1 MMLFSI
7 IRFWYKGWIEKL
19 YIDPVFHFKY
29 YGFEWVT
36 DLGSNI
42 YLLFV
47 ICGLSSFFLILGLYY
62 RAAIIIFFLSFTY
75 IELIDKTTYLN
86 HYYFVSIL
94 SLILCF
100 IPANA
105 CFSLDNLRNKITY
118 RSVPRFY
125 ITSIQ
130 SLIVIVYFFAGIA
143 KLNSDWLIEAQPL
156 SIWISSKYDFPIFGN
171 YIFQEKITHYLMSW
185 GGMIYDLSIPFLL
198 FSKRL
203 RWFGF
208 SLVIMFHLLTAFLF
222 PIGMF
227 PYIMI
232 LSALIFFSADFH
244 KNIIGYLRHLFKQL
258 LPENSKIKSQ
268 INFRANYNSLKRT
281 MFSIISL
288 IIMIQVIFPLRY
300 IFYPGELFWHEQ
312 GYRFSWRVM
321 LMEKRGYTQ
330 FRIIDSVTKKQF
342 YVNNDEFLTEFQ
354 EKQMSF
360 QPDFIL
366 EFAHYLGDFYKKKG
380 VENIK
385 VCTDSYVALNGRK
398 SQQFVDPEI
407 NLLDYNDSFL
417 NKQWIMPFN
426 DEIKGF

>member
-1 MMLFSI
+1 MLLSV
-7 IRFWYKGWIEKL
+7 IRFWSKGWIEKL
-19 YIDPVFHFKY
+19 YIDPTFHFKY
-29 YGFEWVT
+29 YGFEWVIG
-36 DLGSNI
+36 LGSNI
-42 YLLFV
+42 YLLFI
-47 ICGLSSFFLILGLYY
+47 ICGLSSLLLILGLYY

-105 CFSLDNLRNKITY
+105 YFSLDNLKNKIKY
-118 RSVPRFY
+118 RSIPRFY

-130 SLIVIVYFFAGIA
+130 SLVVIVYFFAGIA
-143 KLNSDWLIEAQPL
+143 KLNSDWLIDAQPL
-156 SIWISSKYDFPIFGN
+156 SIWISSKYDFPVFGN
-171 YIFQEKITHYLMSW
+171 YIFQKKITHYLMSW

-203 RWFGF
+203 RWVGF
-208 SLVIMFHLLTAFLF
+208 SLVIVFHLLTAFLF

-232 LSALIFFSADFH
+232 LSTLIFFSAEFH
-244 KNIIGYLRHLFKQL
+244 KNIIKNLRYVINQFMPKI
-258 LPENSKIKSQ
+258 SKINQQ
-268 INFRANYNSLKRT
+268 INFKANYNRLKRP
-281 MFSIISL
+281 MFSIITL
-288 IIMIQVIFPLRY
+288 IILFQIILPLRY
-300 IFYPGELFWHEQ
+300 VFYPGELFWHEQ

-342 YVNNDEFLTEFQ
+342 YINNDKFLTEFQ

-366 EFAHYLGDFYKKKG
+366 EFAHHLGDFYKKKG

-398 SQQFVDPEI
+398 SQQFVDPET
-407 NLLDYNDSFL
+407 NLLNYNESFS
-417 NKQWIMPFN
+417 NKKWILPFN

>member
-1 MMLFSI
+1 MLLSV
-7 IRFWYKGWIEKL
+7 IRFWSKGWIEKL
-19 YIDPVFHFKY
+19 YIDPTFHFKY
-29 YGFEWVT
+29 YGFEWVIG
-36 DLGSNI
+36 LGSNI
-42 YLLFV
+42 YLLFI
-47 ICGLSSFFLILGLYY
+47 ICGLSSLLLILGLYY

-105 CFSLDNLRNKITY
+105 YFSLDNLRNKIKY
-118 RSVPRFY
+118 RSIPRFY

-130 SLIVIVYFFAGIA
+130 SLVVIVYFFAGIA
-143 KLNSDWLIEAQPL
+143 KLNSDWLIDAQPL
-156 SIWISSKYDFPIFGN
+156 SIWISSKYDFPVFGN
-171 YIFQEKITHYLMSW
+171 YIFQKKITHYLMSW

-208 SLVIMFHLLTAFLF
+208 SLVIVFHLLTAFLF

-232 LSALIFFSADFH
+232 LSTLIFFSAEFH
-244 KNIIGYLRHLFKQL
+244 KNIIKNLRYVINQFMPKI
-258 LPENSKIKSQ
+258 SKINQQ
-268 INFRANYNSLKRT
+268 INFKANYNRLKRP
-281 MFSIISL
+281 MFSIITL
-288 IIMIQVIFPLRY
+288 IILFQIILPLRY
-300 IFYPGELFWHEQ
+300 VFYPGELFWHEQ

-330 FRIIDSVTKKQF
+330 FRIIDSVTNKQF
-342 YVNNDEFLTEFQ
+342 YINNDKFLTEFQ

-366 EFAHYLGDFYKKKG
+366 EYANYLGDLYKSEG
-380 VENIK
+380 HQNVQVFAE
-385 VCTDSYVALNGRK
+385 SFVALNGRR
-398 SQQFVDPEI
+398 SQRFIDKDF
-407 NLLDYNDSFL
+407 NLYGVKESFK
-417 NKQWIMPFN
+417 NKEWILPLN
-426 DEIKGF
+426 DEIKGI

>member
-1 MMLFSI
+1 MLLSV
-7 IRFWYKGWIEKL
+7 IRFWSKGWIEKL
-19 YIDPVFHFKY
+19 YIDPTFHFKY
-29 YGFEWVT
+29 YGFEWVIG
-36 DLGSNI
+36 LGSNI
-42 YLLFV
+42 YLLFI
-47 ICGLSSFFLILGLYY
+47 ICGLSSLLLILGLYY

-105 CFSLDNLRNKITY
+105 YFSLDNLRNKIKY
-118 RSVPRFY
+118 RSIPRFY

-130 SLIVIVYFFAGIA
+130 SLVVIVYFFAGIA
-143 KLNSDWLIEAQPL
+143 KLNSDWLIDAQPL
-156 SIWISSKYDFPIFGN
+156 SIWISSKYDFPVFGN
-171 YIFQEKITHYLMSW
+171 YIFQKKITHYLMSW

-203 RWFGF
+203 RWVGF
-208 SLVIMFHLLTAFLF
+208 SLVIVFHLLTAFLF

-232 LSALIFFSADFH
+232 LSTLIFFSAEFH
-244 KNIIGYLRHLFKQL
+244 KNIIKNLRYVINQFMPKI
-258 LPENSKIKSQ
+258 SKINQQ
-268 INFRANYNSLKRT
+268 INFKANYNRLKRP
-281 MFSIISL
+281 MFSIITL
-288 IIMIQVIFPLRY
+288 IILFQIILPLRY
-300 IFYPGELFWHEQ
+300 VFYPGELFWHEQ

-342 YVNNDEFLTEFQ
+342 YINNDKFLTEFQ

-366 EFAHYLGDFYKKKG
+366 EFAHHLGDFYKKKG

-398 SQQFVDPEI
+398 SQQFVDPET
-407 NLLDYNDSFL
+407 NLLNYNESFS
-417 NKQWIMPFN
+417 NKKWILPFN